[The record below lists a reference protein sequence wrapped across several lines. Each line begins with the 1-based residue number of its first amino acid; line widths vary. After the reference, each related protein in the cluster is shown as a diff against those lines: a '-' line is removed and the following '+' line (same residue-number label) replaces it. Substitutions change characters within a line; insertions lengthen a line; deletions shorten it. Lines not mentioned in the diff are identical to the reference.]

1 MRKVIVDEWM
11 TLDGVAQAP
20 MEVEED
26 TTGGFQHGGWHM
38 AFADEA
44 FQKWVVRN
52 LNEAGGF
59 IFGRRTYEA
68 FAGHWPN
75 ASIEEQAVADPLNK
89 QPKYVASRTLAEPLE
104 WQNSTLLHGDLKHAV
119 AALKGEDGGD
129 LHVIGS
135 TNLVQDLFKENLV
148 DELRVIIDPVTVGGG
163 KRIFPEDGALRAMR
177 LVESEMTS
185 TGGFIATYAVEKQK

>member
-1 MRKVIVDEWM
+1 MRKLIVDEWM

-20 MEVEED
+20 MESNED
-26 TTGGFQHGGWHM
+26 MSGGFRYGGWHM
-38 AFADEA
+38 PYADEA

-52 LNEAGGF
+52 LEEAGGF

-68 FAGHWPN
+68 FAGHWPQ
-75 ASIEEQAVADPLNK
+75 AAKEEQAMADLLNQK
-89 QPKYVASRTLAEPLE
+89 PKYVASRTLSEPLE
-104 WQNSTLLHGDLKHAV
+104 WQNSRLLHGDLKHSV
-119 AALKGEDGGD
+119 AALKGEDGAD

-135 TNLVQDLFKENLV
+135 TNFVQSLFKENLV

-177 LVESEMTS
+177 LVQSEITGA
-185 TGGFIATYAVEKQK
+185 GGFIATYATDGG

>member
-20 MEVEED
+20 METKED
-26 TTGGFQHGGWHM
+26 ASGGFQYGGWHVPY
-38 AFADEA
+38 ADED

-52 LNEAGGF
+52 LNDAGGF

-75 ASIEEQAVADPLNK
+75 ASSEEQAVAGPLNK
-89 QPKYVASRTLAEPLE
+89 HPKYVASRTLSEPLE
-104 WQNSTLLHGDLKHAV
+104 WQNSTVLHGDLKHAV
-119 AALKGEDGGD
+119 AALKGQDGGN

-135 TNLVQDLFKENLV
+135 TNLVLDLFKEDLV
-148 DELRVIIDPVTVGGG
+148 DELRVIVDPVTVGGG
-163 KRIFPEDGALRAMR
+163 KRIFPEDGRMRAMR
-177 LVESEMTS
+177 LVESEVT
-185 TGGFIATYAVEKQK
+185 TKGGFIATYAIDRG

>member
-20 MEVEED
+20 MEANED
-26 TTGGFQHGGWHM
+26 TTGGFEFGGWHM
-38 AFADEA
+38 PYADEA

-59 IFGRRTYEA
+59 SSGRRTYEA

-89 QPKYVASRTLAEPLE
+89 QPKYVASRRLSEPLE

-135 TNLVQDLFKENLV
+135 TNLVQGLFKDNLV

-163 KRIFPEDGALRAMR
+163 KRIFPDDGALRAMR

>member
-1 MRKVIVDEWM
+1 LIVDEWM

-20 MEVEED
+20 METNED
-26 TTGGFQHGGWHM
+26 TTGGFQQGGWHVLY
-38 AFADEA
+38 ADEV

-52 LNEAGGF
+52 LTDAGGF

-75 ASIEEQAVADPLNK
+75 AAKEEQAVAGPLNK
-89 QPKYVASRTLAEPLE
+89 QPKYVASRTLSEPLE

-135 TNLVQDLFKENLV
+135 TNLVQDLFRENLV

-177 LVESEMTS
+177 LVESEVTS
-185 TGGFIATYAVEKQK
+185 AGGFIATYAMDKG